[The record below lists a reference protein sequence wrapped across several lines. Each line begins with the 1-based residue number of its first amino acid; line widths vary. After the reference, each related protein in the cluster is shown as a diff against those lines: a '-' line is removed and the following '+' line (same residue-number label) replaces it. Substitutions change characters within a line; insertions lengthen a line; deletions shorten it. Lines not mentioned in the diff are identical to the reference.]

1 MGAFITFLTDFGLQ
15 DDFVGTCHGVIKRI
29 APHVEVIDITHGI
42 PPQHVLQG
50 ALVLANTIPYMPAG
64 VHVAIV
70 DPGVGS
76 ERKPVALRGSDG
88 RLYVGP
94 DNGLLLVAAE
104 RLGGVELAVELA
116 NEKFMLTPV
125 SRTFHGRDVFSPAAA
140 HLAAGV
146 ELDQLGPPVE
156 PDALVRLEL
165 PRPQVGQARIR
176 ATALYVDRFGNIQLN
191 LTSSDLER
199 IGVVP
204 GTRVEV
210 EIRFERYFAVA
221 ARTFADVRPGD
232 IVLYEDAY
240 RNIALAINSGDA
252 AHMFSTRVGQEVLL
266 SPA

>member
-1 MGAFITFLTDFGLQ
+1 LTDFGLE
-15 DDFVGTCHGVIKRI
+15 DDFAGTCRGVIKRI
-29 APHVEVIDITHGI
+29 APDVEIIDITHGI

-50 ALVLANTIPYMPAG
+50 ALVLANTLPYMPVG
-64 VHVAIV
+64 IHVAIV

-94 DNGLLLVAAE
+94 DNGLLPVAAE

-125 SRTFHGRDVFSPAAA
+125 SRTFHGRDIFSPAAA

-146 ELDQLGPPVE
+146 ELEELGPPVE
-156 PDALVRLEL
+156 PDVLVRLEL
-165 PRPQVGQARIR
+165 PRPQVGQTRIR

-204 GTRVEV
+204 GTKVEV